1 LNNHEVGNDIDV
13 NNINI
18 MLKIAKDIVSN
29 ASLNINNFKSLDI
42 IKSDLDQYHIVETTT
57 LIIRNIFL

>member
-1 LNNHEVGNDIDV
+1 MNNHEVGNDIDV